1 MQVERRLEQILMCED
16 VLLEQ
21 PQLYTKLNFS
31 MEKKIE
37 RLWRESEKN
46 GWKFSQFVT
55 AALEV
60 LTILHHRNKL
70 KPGGETP
77 EKILHKKHT
86 LS

>member
-1 MQVERRLEQILMCED
+1 MQVERRLEHILVCED

-21 PQLYTKLNFS
+21 PQVYTKLNFS

-70 KPGGETP
+70 RLGEETP
-77 EKILHKKHT
+77 EKILHRKRA

>member
-1 MQVERRLEQILMCED
+1 MQIERRLSN
-16 VLLEQ
+16 VLLYEEVIPERDQ
-21 PQLYTKLNFS
+21 IYTKLNLS

-37 RLWRESEKN
+37 RLWQESEKQ

-55 AALEV
+55 AAIEV

-70 KPGGETP
+70 RLAGQTP
-77 EKILHKKHT
+77 KKILHRKHT

>member
-1 MQVERRLEQILMCED
+1 MQVEHRLERILMCED

-21 PQLYTKLNFS
+21 PQVYTKLNFS

-46 GWKFSQFVT
+46 GWKFSQFVA

-70 KPGGETP
+70 RLGEETP
-77 EKILHKKHT
+77 EKILHRKRA

>member
-1 MQVERRLEQILMCED
+1 MQVEHRIEHILPCED
-16 VLLEQ
+16 IQAEK
-21 PQLYTKLNFS
+21 PQIRTKFNIS

-37 RLWRESEKN
+37 RLWQESEKQ
-46 GWKFSQFVT
+46 GWSFSQFVT

-70 KPGGETP
+70 RLTG
-77 EKILHKKHT
+77 LASNKKHV

>member
-1 MQVERRLEQILMCED
+1 MQIERGLDRVLICED
-16 VLLEQ
+16 ILPERDQ
-21 PQLYTKLNFS
+21 IYSKLNLS

-37 RLWRESEKN
+37 RLWQESEKH

-70 KPGGETP
+70 RLAAPAPK
-77 EKILHKKHT
+77 KILHRKHA